1 MPCPAILPGKGALL
15 PFPRFAPASR
25 SIHSSSK
32 DDTGRKSERAFRLT
46 RAAQDSKVELNHVP
60 VAPISLTSGALQHL
74 EKLGNDKGQI
84 PIILRVGVKSGGCS
98 GMSYVMDFVE
108 PEEEVVKGDTVLNLE
123 DGKIE
128 IRIDPKSLLYLF
140 GLQLDYSDAL
150 IGGGF
155 KFFNPNAESTCGC
168 GTSFNV

>member
-1 MPCPAILPGKGALL
+1 MSPFHRFSPAIRLNIHETPRKGTNRAL
-15 PFPRFAPASR
+15 
-25 SIHSSSK
+25 
-32 DDTGRKSERAFRLT
+32 RLA
-46 RAAQDSKVELNHVP
+46 RAAQQDSKVELNRVP

-74 EKLGNDKGQI
+74 EKLGKDKGQV

-108 PEEEVVKGDTVLNLE
+108 PGEEVISGDTVLNLE

>member
-1 MPCPAILPGKGALL
+1 MT
-15 PFPRFAPASR
+15 PRDGTNR
-25 SIHSSSK
+25 
-32 DDTGRKSERAFRLT
+32 SERALGLT
-46 RAAQDSKVELNHVP
+46 RAAQDSKVELNHAP

-74 EKLGNDKGQI
+74 EKLGSDKGQI
-84 PIILRVGVKSGGCS
+84 PIVLRVGVKSGGCS

-108 PEEEVVKGDTVLNLE
+108 PEEVVKGDTVLNLE

>member
-1 MPCPAILPGKGALL
+1 MSPFHRFTPGIRFNAHETPRKGTNRALGL
-15 PFPRFAPASR
+15 A
-25 SIHSSSK
+25 
-32 DDTGRKSERAFRLT
+32 
-46 RAAQDSKVELNHVP
+46 RAAQDSKVELNRVP

-74 EKLGNDKGQI
+74 EKLGKDKGQI

-108 PEEEVVKGDTVLNLE
+108 PGEEVISGDTVLNLE
-123 DGKIE
+123 EGKIE